1 MIKLNAKG
9 GIWCSNYPNVFTAI
23 IRGIS
28 SIEILKWI
36 IVIWIIQIMWLI
48 CLNLAFKIANLA
60 IFFIVV
66 TFATIVVTI
75 IVSKILLS
83 SRQCRDKPNYSPHTP
98 QFHVCLLLTSD
109 VLLFL
114 QNLHILSL
122 EFVTRSKQIPL
133 QMFSNHFSF
142 IAH

>member
-1 MIKLNAKG
+1 MKNPDKIKWK
-9 GIWCSNYPNVFTAI
+9 NVFKVQ
-23 IRGIS
+23 IRAIS
-28 SIEILKWI
+28 SIKILKWI
-36 IVIWIIQIMWLI
+36 IWIVWLI
-48 CLNLAFKIANLA
+48 SLNLAFKITNLT
-60 IFFIVV
+60 IFFIVATIV
-66 TFATIVVTI
+66 VTIVVTI